1 MKERERDRD
10 REMFLT
16 CPDPDVPPIAFARD
30 SAEEMND
37 PKFFRA
43 FPDDTLKGANI
54 FKPIKFDFTEMCYLL
69 VYSYLKFKCWVK
81 SKIEN
86 NIYLRTTVLIRLSD
100 CKLFVFQ

>member
-1 MKERERDRD
+1 
-10 REMFLT
+10 MFLT

-54 FKPIKFDFTEMCYLL
+54 FKPKNLFLQECVTYL
-69 VYSYLKFKCWVK
+69 Y
-81 SKIEN
+81 I
-86 NIYLRTTVLIRLSD
+86 LI
-100 CKLFVFQ
+100 

>member
-1 MKERERDRD
+1 
-10 REMFLT
+10 MFLT

-37 PKFFRA
+37 PKFFRV

-54 FKPIKFDFTEMCYLL
+54 FKPIKFNFTEMCYLL

-81 SKIEN
+81 SKIKN
-86 NIYLRTTVLIRLSD
+86 NIHLPTCIFIPLSD
-100 CKLFVFQ
+100 CKLFVFQY